1 VSWARAAVLAGALVA
16 AGCGDASP
24 RGTWEV
30 VGYRRPAVSALGD
43 LEAGMRLGDTL
54 RVTAETATLGDRTCV
69 IAETARQSLAVR
81 DLEMAYDLSRGELG
95 LSQERVDVVDL
106 ACSEGQLE
114 YGQQLIRIGR
124 DSLLTPWAGIFLL
137 LEKRP
142 S

>member
-1 VSWARAAVLAGALVA
+1 VLVGALLAGA
-16 AGCGDASP
+16 CGDASV

-30 VGYRRPAVSALGD
+30 VGFRRAAVSALGD

-54 RVTAETATLGDRTCV
+54 RVTADAATLGEQTCV

-81 DLEMAYDLSRGELG
+81 ELEMAYDLSRGELG
-95 LSQERVDVVDL
+95 LAQERVEVVDL
-106 ACSEGQLE
+106 ECSDGRLDYGEQLV
-114 YGQQLIRIGR
+114 RIGR

-142 S
+142 